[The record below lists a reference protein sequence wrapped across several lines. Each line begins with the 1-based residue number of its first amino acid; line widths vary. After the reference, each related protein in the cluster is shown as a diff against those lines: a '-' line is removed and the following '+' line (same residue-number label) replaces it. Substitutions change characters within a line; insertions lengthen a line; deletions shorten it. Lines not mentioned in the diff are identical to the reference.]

1 VKVSQLLSR
10 SVLLA
15 TLAASAA
22 PAQAPATPYDTMGF
36 TALKWREIGPF
47 IGGRSVAVAGSPSR
61 PREYYLGT
69 TGGGVMKTTDGGV
82 TWKAVTDKYFGGTI
96 GSIAVS
102 QSNPNIVYVGTGES
116 PIRGNVSQGDGV
128 FKSTDAGKTWT
139 YVGLRDTR
147 QISRVRIDPTNPDIV
162 YVGAQGHVWGPNPDR
177 GVFKTTDGGKSW
189 RKVLFRNDSTG
200 ITDLEIDPKNP
211 QTLYA
216 AFWEAYRE
224 PWKLVSGGA
233 GSGIFKSTDGG
244 EHWTEIT
251 RNPGLPKGII
261 GNIGITASPVKEG
274 RLWAIIE
281 ADSGGVFRS
290 DDAGATWTRLNT
302 ERKLRQ
308 RAWYYTRIFAD
319 PKNENGVYVTNV
331 GFFRSTDGGKTY
343 KPISVPHGDN
353 HDLWIAPNDPKRMIE
368 SNDGGA
374 TVSVDGGETWT
385 PEYQAS
391 GQFYHVVTTTHFPY
405 RVCGAQQDRSTL
417 CGPSRKEGGISNS
430 DWYDVGGG
438 ESGYI
443 AVRPDSP
450 NVVFAGSYGGLLTR
464 LDVNTGLS
472 RDVNPWPDNPMG
484 HDASDTKYRFQ
495 WTFPIV
501 LSPHDPNIMYMGS
514 NVIFKTTDE
523 GQHWTPISPDLTRH
537 DPRTLGAS
545 GGPITKDQTSVEYY
559 GTVFA
564 IAESPVQ
571 AGVIW
576 AGSDDGLI
584 NVTRDAGKTWTNVTP
599 KDLPEWTRI
608 SIIEASHY
616 SPGTAYVAANRYQ
629 LEDMHPYIYKTTD
642 FGRTWK
648 LIVDGIPNT
657 EFTRTVREDPVRR
670 GLLFSGT
677 ERSVYVS
684 FDDGDHWQTLRRNL
698 PLVPVH
704 DLAIQEGDL
713 IAATHGRGFWIMDDI
728 STLRQLTPAIM
739 TSSAHLFAPRRV
751 YRTNFYGGASSGA
764 NGNPPRA
771 ANPPSG
777 AVVYY
782 WLKSSKQVV
791 TLDFMDANGK
801 LIRHFSSEQDSTA
814 RADSIAAADKRVALR
829 DSLTQA
835 GVSGDSIR
843 VLERAAEGAGQAA
856 GGGRRGGP
864 QNMRVADKAGL
875 NTFDWNLRY
884 PDAATFKGLVFWG
897 GGVTGPAAP
906 PGTYT
911 VRMTTAGVT
920 QSQKLEVLKD
930 PRAHVTQHDL
940 DEQFAFLIKIRDTLS
955 AANNAVR
962 TIRNMRWQV
971 QQRRDALRE
980 GDRATFDQEAA
991 PMLARLSTIEQT
1003 IYQTQSHAS
1012 EDPLNYPIRINN
1024 KIAALGSVV
1033 GGADSRPTD
1042 QSYAV
1047 YRILSAQLDTQLRDL
1062 STTLGDLKGVN
1073 AFLASHGGKSITPS
1087 TAEVKDDSQPED
1099 EGDGAADDD
1108 NGER

>member
-1 VKVSQLLSR
+1 MKVSQLLR
-10 SVLLA
+10 RCIILVA
-15 TLAASAA
+15 LAAPAA

-128 FKSTDAGKTWT
+128 FKSVDAGKTWT

-162 YVGAQGHVWGPNPDR
+162 YVGAQGHVWGPNADR

-200 ITDLEIDPKNP
+200 ITDLEIDPMNP
-211 QTLYA
+211 QILYA
-216 AFWEAYRE
+216 AFWQAYRE

-233 GSGIFKSTDGG
+233 GSGIFKSTDAG

-290 DDAGATWTRLNT
+290 DDGGATWTKLNSD
-302 ERKLRQ
+302 RKLRQ

-319 PKNENGVYVTNV
+319 PKNENEVYVTNV

-374 TVSVDGGETWT
+374 TVTVDGGETWT
-385 PEYQAS
+385 PENQAS
-391 GQFYHVVTTTHFPY
+391 GQFYHVVTTTNFPY

-417 CGPSRKEGGISNS
+417 CGPSRKEGGIANS

-464 LDVNTGLS
+464 FDANTGLS

-484 HDASDTKYRFQ
+484 HDASDAKYRFQ

-501 LSPHDPNIMYMGS
+501 LSPHDPNTMYMGS
-514 NVIFKTTDE
+514 SVIFKTTDE

-576 AGSDDGLI
+576 SGSDDGLI

-599 KDLPEWTRI
+599 RDLPEWTRI
-608 SIIEASHY
+608 SIIEASPY

-629 LEDMHPYIYKTTD
+629 LDDMRPYLYKTTD
-642 FGRTWK
+642 FGHSWK
-648 LIVDGIPNT
+648 LIVDGIPPT
-657 EFTRTVREDPVRR
+657 EFTRSIREDPVRR
-670 GLLFSGT
+670 GLLFAST
-677 ERSVYVS
+677 ERGVYVS
-684 FDDGDHWQTLRRNL
+684 FDDGDHWQSLRRNL

-704 DLAIQEGDL
+704 DLAIKDGDL

-728 STLRQLTPAIM
+728 STLRQITPAIM
-739 TSSAHLFAPRRV
+739 ESNAHLFAPRHV

-764 NGNPPRA
+764 TGNGPRA

-782 WLKSSKQVV
+782 WLKSPKQVV
-791 TLDFMDANGK
+791 TLDFLDASGK
-801 LIRHFSSEQDSTA
+801 LIRHFSSEQDSTQ
-814 RADSIAAADKRVALR
+814 RADSIEAAGKRVALH
-829 DSLTQA
+829 DSLSKA
-835 GVSGDSIR
+835 GLSADSIR
-843 VLERAAEGAGQAA
+843 VLGHAAARAGQAA
-856 GGGRRGGP
+856 GGGRRGSP
-864 QNMRVADKAGL
+864 QNMRVADKPGL

-884 PDAATFKGLVFWG
+884 PDAVTFKGLVFWG
-897 GGVTGPAAP
+897 GGVTGPMAP
-906 PGTYT
+906 PGTYS
-911 VRMTTAGVT
+911 VRMTTGGVT
-920 QSQKLEVLKD
+920 QTQKFQLLKD
-930 PRAHVTQHDL
+930 PRTSATQHDL
-940 DEQFAFLIKIRDTLS
+940 DDQFAFLIKIRDTLS

-962 TIRNMRWQV
+962 TVRNVRYQM
-971 QQRRDALRE
+971 DEAAKGLS
-980 GDRATFDQEAA
+980 GADRAAFEQQSKPLMQKLT
-991 PMLARLSTIEQT
+991 TIEEA

-1012 EDPLNYPIRINN
+1012 EDPLNFPIRLNN
-1024 KIAALGSVV
+1024 KIAALGSDV
-1033 GGADSRPTD
+1033 GGAAYRPTD
-1042 QSYAV
+1042 QAYEV
-1047 YRILSAQLDTQLRDL
+1047 YKLLSAQLDVQLREL
-1062 STTLGDLKGVN
+1062 HTTLGELKGVN
-1073 AFLASHGGKSITPS
+1073 GILVSHGGKAIVPS
-1087 TAEVKDDSQPED
+1087 TAEVKGDTPVED
-1099 EGDGAADDD
+1099 EGDGDDQ
-1108 NGER
+1108 